1 MRRGGIIYVLL
12 GKLFPSH
19 LHSIWQDIQW
29 KVHGQPPFLICKSA
43 TSAPVVKVSNTLSW
57 AHQLACVEDPT
68 QCLFAKQVLTGAK
81 QILAH
86 RTQKKEP
93 ITPVIFEQ
101 LVSKSPGKEAPL
113 SDICIVTVCLIG
125 FAGFLRLN
133 EMDNLK
139 ESDVQVFDEH
149 MKLFIESS

>member
-1 MRRGGIIYVLL
+1 M
-12 GKLFPSH
+12 
-19 LHSIWQDIQW
+19 
-29 KVHGQPPFLICKSA
+29 A
-43 TSAPVVKVSNTLSW
+43 TSTPVVESSNTLSW

-68 QCLFAKQVLTGAK
+68 QCLFAKQVLAGAK

-93 ITPVIFEQ
+93 NTPVIFEQ
-101 LVSKSPGKEAPL
+101 FVSKSPGKEAPL
-113 SDICIVTVCLIG
+113 SDIHIVTVCLIG

-133 EMDNLK
+133 EIDNLK

-149 MKLFIESS
+149 MELFIGSSKTDQYCDGPWVTTARSSSTTCPVQMVER

>member
-1 MRRGGIIYVLL
+1 M
-12 GKLFPSH
+12 
-19 LHSIWQDIQW
+19 
-29 KVHGQPPFLICKSA
+29 
-43 TSAPVVKVSNTLSW
+43 
-57 AHQLACVEDPT
+57 LA
-68 QCLFAKQVLTGAK
+68 GAK

-93 ITPVIFEQ
+93 ITPAIFEQ

-113 SDICIVTVCLIG
+113 LDIRISTVCLIG

-133 EMDNLK
+133 EIDNLK

-149 MKLFIESS
+149 MELFMELFIESSKTDQYCDGPWVTTARSSSPTCSVQMLER

>member
-1 MRRGGIIYVLL
+1 MVE
-12 GKLFPSH
+12 
-19 LHSIWQDIQW
+19 
-29 KVHGQPPFLICKSA
+29 A
-43 TSAPVVKVSNTLSW
+43 SNTLSW

-81 QILAH
+81 QILAY

-93 ITPVIFEQ
+93 NTPVIFKQ

-113 SDICIVTVCLIG
+113 SDIRTVTVCLIG

-133 EMDNLK
+133 EIDNLK
-139 ESDVQVFDEH
+139 ESDVQVCDEH
-149 MKLFIESS
+149 MELFIGSSKTDQYCDGPWVTTARSSFPTCPVQMVE

>member
-1 MRRGGIIYVLL
+1 M
-12 GKLFPSH
+12 
-19 LHSIWQDIQW
+19 
-29 KVHGQPPFLICKSA
+29 
-43 TSAPVVKVSNTLSW
+43 
-57 AHQLACVEDPT
+57 
-68 QCLFAKQVLTGAK
+68 LTGAK

-113 SDICIVTVCLIG
+113 SDIHIVTVCLIG

-149 MKLFIESS
+149 MELFIESSKTDQSVFLQGLFGVVPPLGLSDAPIG